1 MTGPRNVSIE
11 LNSDAKCSSAHQGS
25 EICVRTDSS
34 LLFRDALR
42 LGGILDASRLAPA
55 RFLKRV
61 LHRQRSFGEPKP
73 LIENFHQCIVH
84 RKRLLHE
91 RLDRGLHPRIYR
103 GRVLAVH
110 LAWPCQSIVLR
121 DIDELDGVERPGF
134 ICGVRTCSF
143 VAGGTSS
150 MSKK

>member
-42 LGGILDASRLAPA
+42 LGRVLDASRLAPA

-61 LHRQRSFGEPKP
+61 LLRQRSFGEPEP
-73 LIENFHQCIVH
+73 LIENVH
-84 RKRLLHE
+84 KCVIHRE
-91 RLDRGLHPRIYR
+91 
-103 GRVLAVH
+103 
-110 LAWPCQSIVLR
+110 
-121 DIDELDGVERPGF
+121 
-134 ICGVRTCSF
+134 
-143 VAGGTSS
+143 
-150 MSKK
+150 